1 MNMRLS
7 HNEQQQRKQEYLSRQ
22 KTKHNNRD
30 NITKNVH
37 SIIYRPFGLN
47 DGYEGLKT
55 YKQVLNWISIQEI
68 TIPSIKM

>member
-1 MNMRLS
+1 MNGKFVGDS
-7 HNEQQQRKQEYLSRQ
+7 CF
-22 KTKHNNRD
+22 RD

-47 DGYEGLKT
+47 DRYEGLKT